1 MRTFSYLACIVGS
14 ALAIAGCSAGLT
26 AVTRNDPAQLRA
38 ALNAPNRNENLAHLM
53 FSALEDGK
61 IDCVRELLDAPGAS
75 TDTSSWSG
83 IEFTDMGTWISL
95 AQGSDGDRFRHADI
109 AQLLIAHAH
118 GAKAKQMVVHNG
130 KASFSDKTADDEE
143 VPAAPAAPVHSG
155 KAGKRPHAPVV
166 EDSSDEPVAAPVA
179 APVARLLP
187 LFQSEEHPND
197 YALIVGVEK
206 YADLPAATYAESDA
220 KAMGDFVRA
229 MGVPARNIE
238 TLTGIRATR
247 SGLLKNLETW
257 LANNVNENSTVY
269 FYYSGHGAP
278 DPATG
283 LAYLV
288 PLDGDPQYL
297 ADTGYPLKRLYEK
310 LGKLKAKRVIVML
323 DSCFSGAG
331 GRSVLAKGARPLV
344 NSVDTG
350 YDSDGGKIE
359 VLSASAS
366 DQISGTDDA
375 SGHGLFTYQLL
386 TGLNGAA
393 EDAQGRVT
401 MKSLF
406 AYLKPKV
413 MDEAHRAN
421 REQTPQ
427 LQAGGGDGAD
437 VVLRRK

>member
-1 MRTFSYLACIVGS
+1 MKTPAHLVLLVASSLALSGCTAGM
-14 ALAIAGCSAGLT
+14 IA
-26 AVTRNDPAQLRA
+26 VHRNDPLKLRI

-53 FSALEDGK
+53 FDAIQDGR
-61 IDCVRELLDAPGAS
+61 IDCVREILNAPGRESDTSTWSGFQS
-75 TDTSSWSG
+75 TDLG
-83 IEFTDMGTWISL
+83 AFVSL
-95 AQGSDGDRFRHADI
+95 ARGEFGTTPYENI
-109 AQLLIAHAH
+109 AQLLIAN
-118 GAKAKQMVVHNG
+118 GANAKRVVVHNG
-130 KASFSDKTADDEE
+130 KGSSIDASDEE
-143 VPAAPAAPVHSG
+143 EEAPAAPVAPIRRG
-155 KAGKRPHAPVV
+155 KGKLAPAAIAQQ
-166 EDSSDEPVAAPVA
+166 SSDEPVAPRVA
-179 APVARLLP
+179 APAPRLLP

-206 YADLPAATYAESDA
+206 YADLPAATYAENDA
-220 KAMGDFVRA
+220 QAMGDFVRA
-229 MGVPARNIE
+229 MGVPARNVE
-238 TLTGIRATR
+238 TLTGMRATR
-247 SGLLKNLETW
+247 SGLQKNLESW

-297 ADTGYPLKRLYEK
+297 ADTSYPLKRLYEK

-344 NSVDTG
+344 NNIDTG

-359 VLSASAS
+359 VLSASGS
-366 DQISGTDDA
+366 DQISGTNDA

-393 EDAQGRVT
+393 EDSQGRVT

-427 LQAGGGDGAD
+427 LQAGGVDGAD
-437 VVLRRK
+437 VILRRK